1 MNIALIAHDAKKEMM
16 IQLCI
21 AYRKI
26 LSEHNLFAT
35 AKTGKMVSDATG
47 LNIIKLLSGDQGGDQ
62 QIAATISWNE
72 IDMVL
77 YLRDPNN
84 PNKRDT
90 DPCDNNII
98 RLCDVNNIA
107 IATNM
112 ATAEVLIHGL
122 GRGDLDWREIVK
134 NQ

>member
-1 MNIALIAHDAKKEMM
+1 MNIAIMADDAKKEMM

-21 AYRKI
+21 AYKRI
-26 LSEHNLFAT
+26 LGEHHLYAT
-35 AKTGKMVSDATG
+35 SKTGKVVSDATG
-47 LNIIKLLSGDQGGDQ
+47 LEVVKFLSGDQGGDE
-62 QIAATISWNE
+62 QIAAKISWNE

-77 YLRDPNN
+77 WFRDPYSMENKTNN
-84 PNKRDT
+84 PAES
-90 DPCDNNII
+90 II

-122 GRGDLDWREIVK
+122 ARGDLDWREIIK